1 MLSNVF
7 QVTWMVKNTDRF
19 FLLFVQT
26 ALAEPETS
34 PLVTMLTLT
43 VVDPLYCITIHLGL
57 AA

>member
-1 MLSNVF
+1 
-7 QVTWMVKNTDRF
+7 MVKNIDRF

-26 ALAEPETS
+26 ILAETEAS
-34 PLVTMLTLT
+34 LLVTMLTLT